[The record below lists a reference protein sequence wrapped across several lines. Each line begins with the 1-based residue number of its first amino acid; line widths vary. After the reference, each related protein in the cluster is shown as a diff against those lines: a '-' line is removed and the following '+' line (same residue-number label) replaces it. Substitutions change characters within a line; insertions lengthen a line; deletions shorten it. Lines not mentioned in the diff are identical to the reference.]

1 MPAHGTPAIDALR
14 RAGVAFEV
22 VEYEPPESHGRDRDA
37 RPSYGLDAAAALG
50 VDPARMF
57 KTLIATADVR
67 LVAGLVPVD
76 GELDLKRLA
85 AAVGAR
91 KAVLAEPAA
100 AERATGY
107 VVGGI
112 SPLGGR
118 RAPADGHRPVRPGP
132 RDGLRLGRP
141 AGPPA
146 GPPPRGSGASD
157 HRDRG
162 RHRPFVR
169 DGPDGPPTRP
179 PKVARD
185 RIVRGLAYCPQR
197 SPSVSPID
205 RPKQKTAAPNGR
217 PPVTPSSGDRARRHR
232 SGSPGSCA
240 RPLRLRSCRR
250 RPHPPSPRLHAVF
263 RRRGGTNVAGPR
275 TRRPAGVQPSNTASQ
290 AGHPEPCRGVRA
302 RLPGDRPRPPRRRP
316 APA

>member
-14 RAGVAFEV
+14 RAGVVFEV

-118 RAPADGHRPVRPGP
+118 RPLPTVIDRSVLGHDTVYVSAGRRGLQLVLRPADLVH
-132 RDGLRLGRP
+132 LTT
-141 AGPPA
+141 AI
-146 GPPPRGSGASD
+146 
-157 HRDRG
+157 
-162 RHRPFVR
+162 
-169 DGPDGPPTRP
+169 
-179 PKVARD
+179 VAD
-185 RIVRGLAYCPQR
+185 IAR
-197 SPSVSPID
+197 S
-205 RPKQKTAAPNGR
+205 
-217 PPVTPSSGDRARRHR
+217 
-232 SGSPGSCA
+232 
-240 RPLRLRSCRR
+240 
-250 RPHPPSPRLHAVF
+250 
-263 RRRGGTNVAGPR
+263 
-275 TRRPAGVQPSNTASQ
+275 
-290 AGHPEPCRGVRA
+290 
-302 RLPGDRPRPPRRRP
+302 
-316 APA
+316 